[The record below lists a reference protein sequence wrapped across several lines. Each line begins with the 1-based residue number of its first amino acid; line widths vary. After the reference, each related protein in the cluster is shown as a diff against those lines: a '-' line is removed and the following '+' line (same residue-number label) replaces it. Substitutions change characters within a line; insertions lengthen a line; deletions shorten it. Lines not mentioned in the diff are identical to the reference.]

1 MGRRRIQ
8 KAPTTTMVISIHT
21 AEIITKLKGKRET
34 QDAFIRRV
42 LAERDDLKDYRLDM
56 DQVVPIKDKQI
67 RTLENE
73 LKQKV
78 KSSF

>member
-1 MGRRRIQ
+1 
-8 KAPTTTMVISIHT
+8 MVISIHI

-42 LAERDDLKDYRLDM
+42 LAEWDDLKDYRLDM
-56 DQVVPIKDKQI
+56 HQVVPIKDKQI

>member
-1 MGRRRIQ
+1 
-8 KAPTTTMVISIHT
+8 MVISIHT

-34 QDAFIRRV
+34 QDAIIRRV
-42 LAERDDLKDYRLDM
+42 LAEWDDLKDYRLDM
-56 DQVVPIKDKQI
+56 DQVVTIKDKQI

>member
-1 MGRRRIQ
+1 
-8 KAPTTTMVISIHT
+8 MVISIHT

-34 QDAFIRRV
+34 QDAIIRRV

-67 RTLENE
+67 RTMENE